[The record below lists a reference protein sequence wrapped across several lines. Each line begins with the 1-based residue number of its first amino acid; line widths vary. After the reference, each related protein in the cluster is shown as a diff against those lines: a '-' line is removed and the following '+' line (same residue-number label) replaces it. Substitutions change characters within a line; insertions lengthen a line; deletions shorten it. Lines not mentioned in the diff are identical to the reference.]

1 MGDVASEYGKH
12 AAAVTADAAK
22 MAAKAAREGATVA
35 ANTAREG
42 ATVAAEAA
50 RGPLIQLLGQVI
62 KGGKIVT
69 TLFDVICEEHKLKPW
84 QIGLGTLAAAYNASL
99 YTEAIIERYGILTD
113 ELPVHKQIMLGVF
126 KIAGKLPFVA
136 SYKAKELKKVQES
149 FQHDMIKH
157 PAGYKV
163 NKTLPAVGLSKELL
177 FEQLSQL
184 AGVGEPEARLNAGKA
199 YTEMLTQ
206 VYGKFAWSNPLHPT
220 VFPGVRQMESE
231 VVRMTLG
238 Q

>member
-1 MGDVASEYGKH
+1 ML
-12 AAAVTADAAK
+12 
-22 MAAKAAREGATVA
+22 
-35 ANTAREG
+35 ANRCFS
-42 ATVAAEAA
+42 
-50 RGPLIQLLGQVI
+50 P
-62 KGGKIVT
+62 
-69 TLFDVICEEHKLKPW
+69 
-84 QIGLGTLAAAYNASL
+84 
-99 YTEAIIERYGILTD
+99 RYGILTD

-184 AGVGEPEARLNAGKA
+184 AGVGEPEARLNAGKVTGTV
-199 YTEMLTQ
+199 YVKLMTRPLLFFWLTRGHCAPHQ
-206 VYGKFAWSNPLHPT
+206 CPLRDGSKLPHNAD
-220 VFPGVRQMESE
+220 VRTF
-231 VVRMTLG
+231 R
-238 Q
+238 